1 MKNSFSPSINIIR
14 DQGRD
19 FDYITTPNAEKVLQ
33 QLNESITSGF
43 KSFYIVGSFG
53 TGKSA
58 FLLALESQLNGIKK
72 VFNTPIIFNGK
83 TKYETINIVG
93 DFRSLEDSIKESINT
108 RAEKDVIEA
117 LDTYYHKISS
127 TPKGLLIVIDEFGKS
142 LEYASQNQPEK
153 ELYFLQKLT
162 EYVNDLNKNIILIT
176 TLHQNIDTYG
186 NNIQDKKRH
195 EWAKVKGRLKEIV
208 FNEPV
213 EQLLYLAANKL
224 SKKGI
229 SDSVKAEKTI
239 TNFHKLFRV
248 IENSKVY
255 PLKNHLTEEL
265 AKNLFPLDALS
276 AAILTIALQRY
287 GQNERSLFTFLETLT
302 RHQKKQTTDPYFN
315 LSHIYDYLVNNFY
328 SFLLS
333 KYNPDYLKWS
343 FVRNALDRAEIV
355 FEKEFHTFSKIIKTI
370 GLLNIFSQEGAKIN
384 GDFLANYGN
393 WAIGLVKTNEI
404 IENLEQKKI
413 IRYRNFS
420 DSYILFEGTDLD
432 IDLALIDA
440 GNHITKNFNTAIE
453 LKKYF
458 NFPHAL
464 AKATFLKKGTPRFYE
479 FDLSENSIKKT
490 PKGETDGYINL
501 IFADK
506 PKIEEIKTVSGEIKE
521 AILFVVFNNSE
532 KIREILIEIEKIN
545 YVITKTID
553 DRVAQR
559 ELKSIKENE
568 ITKLNELVID
578 SLYKRE
584 SNITWIF
591 NGEICK
597 VESQRD
603 FSKLL
608 SEICD
613 EIYSATPTFS
623 NELLNREKLPGSI
636 TVARKNLLSALLE
649 KWSQE
654 DLGFPKENFPP
665 EKTIY
670 LSLLKNTGMHKKVG
684 DEYLLTEPSDSSFKK
699 LWQCCENF
707 IESSKS
713 NKKSLIELVELL
725 NSKPFKLKQGL
736 IDFWLPIFLFIKR
749 DDYALFDK
757 ETFIPFLNGDLFD
770 LIIKYPQ
777 HYSIKAFDIQGVK
790 FDLFNKYRTFINK
803 GTEAK
808 ITNQSFVDTIRP
820 FLTFYRGLPEY
831 TKRTDRLSKT
841 AIALR
846 NTIANAKELEKTFFE
861 DFPSALGYTSNKLYN
876 SDKYLEDFVIQ
887 LQKNIREI
895 RTCHEELINRI
906 ESRLLEIIG
915 NDKLGF
921 VEYKNILINRYY
933 SIKQY
938 LFLPY
943 QKTFYQRLIS
953 PLDERMSWLNSIVQ
967 SLIDKNLEQLNDDEE
982 ELVYEKLGNIL
993 KEFDNL
999 CDFSKLGVD
1008 KETEDA
1014 VRLEITLLAESP
1026 QKVVIRLPKKK
1037 LKQAKSLED
1046 GMRKQ
1051 LVSDKLVNQ
1060 SVLIKLLKEQIEND

>member
-19 FDYITTPNAEKVLQ
+19 YDYVSTPNAEKVLQ
-33 QLNESITSGF
+33 QLNESIISGF
-43 KSFYIVGSFG
+43 KSFYMVGSFG

-72 VFNTPIIFNGK
+72 VFKTPIIFNGK
-83 TKYETINIVG
+83 TKYEIINIVG
-93 DFRSLEDSIKESINT
+93 DFRSLEVSIKESINA

-117 LDTYYHKISS
+117 LDKYYHKISLS
-127 TPKGLLIVIDEFGKS
+127 KKGLLIVIDEFGKS

-153 ELYFLQKLT
+153 ELYLLQKLT

-186 NNIQDKKRH
+186 NHIHDKKRH

-224 SKKGI
+224 SKQAI
-229 SDSVKAEKTI
+229 SDSEKVKKTDK
-239 TNFHKLFRV
+239 NFHRLFRV

-287 GQNERSLFTFLETLT
+287 GQNERSLFTFLESLKK
-302 RHQKKQTTDPYFN
+302 HQNKQTIDPYFN

-333 KYNPDYLKWS
+333 KYNPDYIKWS
-343 FVRNALDRAEIV
+343 FVRNALDRAEIE
-355 FEKEFHTFSKIIKTI
+355 FEKEFCSISKIIKTI
-370 GLLNIFSQEGAKIN
+370 GLLNIFTQEGARVN

-393 WAIGLVKTNEI
+393 WAVG
-404 IENLEQKKI
+404 IENTNQLIQGLRQKKI
-413 IRYRNFS
+413 IRYREFS

-440 GNHITKNFNTAIE
+440 SNHITKNFNTAIE

-479 FDLSENSIKKT
+479 FELSENSIKKT
-490 PKGETDGYINL
+490 SKGETDGYINL

-506 PKIEEIKTVSGEIKE
+506 PKIEEIRKVSGEIKE
-521 AILFVVFNNSE
+521 AILFAVFNNTE
-532 KIREILIEIEKIN
+532 KIRETLIEIEKIN

-578 SLYKRE
+578 SLYKKE
-584 SNITWIF
+584 SKITWIF
-591 NGEICK
+591 NGKIRK

-613 EIYSATPTFS
+613 EIYSDTPIFS

-670 LSLLKNTGMHKKVG
+670 LSLLKHTGMHKQVG
-684 DEYLLTEPSDSSFKK
+684 DEYVLTEPSESSFKK

-725 NSKPFKLKQGL
+725 NSKPFKLKQGF
-736 IDFWLPIFLFIKR
+736 IDFWLPVFLFIKR

-777 HYSIKAFDIQGVK
+777 HYYVKAFDIQGVK
-790 FDLFNKYRTFINK
+790 FDLFNKYRSFINK
-803 GTEAK
+803 GSETK

-887 LQKNIREI
+887 LQNNIREI

-906 ESRLLEIIG
+906 EARLLEIIG

-921 VEYKNILINRYY
+921 VEYKNILINRYS

-953 PLDERMSWLNSIVQ
+953 PLDERTSWLNSIVQ

-982 ELVYEKLGNIL
+982 ELIYEKLANIL

-1014 VRLEITLLAESP
+1014 VRLEITSLAESP
-1026 QKVVIRLPKKK
+1026 QKMVIRLPKQK
-1037 LKQAKSLED
+1037 LKQAKNLED
-1046 GMRKQ
+1046 DIRKQ
-1051 LVSDKLVNQ
+1051 LVNDKSVNQ